1 MTEVSSRVADAL
13 GPVRAEL
20 LANARRDADRL
31 VKQARSDAAA
41 TLALAQMQADDS
53 RAEARARGEADAE
66 EILGAERGRAR
77 REARSIVLNAQREVE
92 EDLRTRVRAAV
103 VALIDDIDYP
113 NMRAV
118 LDRRARELLGPDAT
132 VLEHFSGGVVAQTR
146 GHRAV
151 LSLEALADY
160 AVERLDARI
169 AGLWEP

>member
-1 MTEVSSRVADAL
+1 MTEASTRTLDAL
-13 GPVRAEL
+13 GPVSAAL
-20 LANARRDADRL
+20 LDNARRDADQR
-31 VKQARSDAAA
+31 VEQARSDAAA
-41 TLALAQMQADDS
+41 MLALAQKQADDC

-66 EILGAERGRAR
+66 EILGAERARVR

-92 EDLRTRVRAAV
+92 EELRTRVRTAV
-103 VALIDDIDYP
+103 AALIDDIEYP
-113 NMRAV
+113 SMRAE

-132 VLEHFSGGVVAQTR
+132 VVEHTSGGIVAQTR

-160 AVERLDARI
+160 AVERLDAQI

>member
-1 MTEVSSRVADAL
+1 MTHVRTQEADAL
-13 GPVRAEL
+13 SPVKESL
-20 LANARRDADRL
+20 LANACCDADQL
-31 VKQARSDAAA
+31 VEQARSDAAT
-41 TLALAQMQADDS
+41 TLALAQKQADGI

-66 EILGAERGRAR
+66 EILGAERARAR

-92 EDLRTRVRAAV
+92 EELRTRVRTAV

-113 NMRAV
+113 KMRAV

-132 VLEHFSGGVVAQTR
+132 IVEHSSGGVVAQTR

-169 AGLWEP
+169 DGLWDL